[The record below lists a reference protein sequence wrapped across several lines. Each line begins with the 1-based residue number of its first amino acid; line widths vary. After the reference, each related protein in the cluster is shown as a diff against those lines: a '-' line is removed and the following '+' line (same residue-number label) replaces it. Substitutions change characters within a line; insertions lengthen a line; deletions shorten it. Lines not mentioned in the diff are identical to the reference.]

1 MDAKNKALL
10 EDGLRNLEQGL
21 LLLDLLMMNIDKQ
34 REDYVAQRNDVLRR
48 IASTRREL
56 GTGARIN

>member
-1 MDAKNKALL
+1 LDEKNRAIL

-34 REDYVAQRNDVLRR
+34 REDYIAQRNDVSRR

-56 GTGARIN
+56 GTEARIN